1 MRTPRRPQASTH
13 QRLRLRLTLVGMAFI
28 AGLAAIAGRAVYLQA
43 YQGPELARRASE
55 QYEKNIQLTGK
66 RGTIFD
72 TRLRE
77 MAVSVET
84 TSIGAFPARI
94 PDPAAA
100 AAQLSKV
107 LKVDRQALAASLKS
121 KKPFV
126 WVKRQAAPKDV
137 AAVRQLALPG
147 LEFLPEHN
155 RYYPNRMLAAQVIGF
170 TGVDGKG
177 LDGLEHVYNQV
188 LSGEQ
193 RSFKILRDAF
203 GRGFEGRDDLGPP
216 AGDNLVLTI
225 DRTVQHIAEK
235 ALKAAVDG
243 SEAQSGIAVVLVPQ
257 SGAVL
262 AMAHYPFF
270 NPNSFKSF
278 GTDLRRN
285 RAVTD
290 AFEPGSTLK
299 LFSAAAALEA
309 GIAGPQTIFYC
320 ENGAYRIGRE
330 TVHDTKPH
338 GWLSLQRIVKVSSN
352 IGAIKVGEMMGSKV
366 LHQALADF
374 GFGTRTGIDCPGETP
389 GSLAPVAKWTRFDL
403 AAASF
408 GHGMS
413 VSALQLT
420 AATAAIANGGRLMR
434 PYVVQAVTDFQ
445 GREIRRN
452 APTFVR
458 TVVSPA
464 TAAAI
469 TEMMAMVV
477 TEGGTGQAAAL
488 DGYTA
493 GGKTGTA
500 QKAAPGGGYDGKAF
514 VSSFVGFA
522 PLEKPAL
529 AILVVL
535 DEPRKKYYGGEVAA
549 PAFREI
555 AQQALNY
562 LNVPP
567 GKTGPDLTVSRRSEV
582 TG

>member
-1 MRTPRRPQASTH
+1 MRTRRHPPATTP
-13 QRLRLRLTLVGMAFI
+13 QRLRLRLTLVGVAFL
-28 AGLAAIAGRAVYLQA
+28 AGLAVIAGRAVYLQA
-43 YQGPELARRASE
+43 YQGAELARRASE
-55 QYEKNIQLTGK
+55 QYEKNVQLTGK

-77 MAVSVET
+77 MAVSIET
-84 TSIGAFPARI
+84 TSIGAFPARL
-94 PDPAAA
+94 PDPAGA
-100 AAQLSKV
+100 
-107 LKVDRQALAASLKS
+107 AASLAKTLKMDRRALKAALTS
-121 KKPFV
+121 KKTFV

-137 AAVRQLALPG
+137 AAVRQLGLPG

-177 LDGLEHVYNQV
+177 LDGLEHAYNQV
-188 LSGEQ
+188 LSGEE
-193 RSFKILRDAF
+193 RSFKVLRDAF

-216 AGDNLVLTI
+216 AGDNVVLTI

-235 ALKAAVDG
+235 ALKTAVDTH
-243 SEAQSGIAVVLVPQ
+243 EAQSGIAVVLAPQ
-257 SGAVL
+257 TGAVL
-262 AMAHYPFF
+262 ALAHYPFF

-309 GIAGPQTIFYC
+309 GIAGPQTILYC
-320 ENGAYRIGRE
+320 ENGRYRIGRE

-338 GWLSLQRIVKVSSN
+338 GWLSLQRVVKVSSN
-352 IGAIKVGEMMGSKV
+352 IGAIKLGEMMGAKV
-366 LHQALADF
+366 LHHSLADF
-374 GFGTRTGIDCPGETP
+374 GFGARTGVDCPGETP
-389 GSLAPVAKWTRFDL
+389 GSLAPAAKWTRFDL

-408 GHGMS
+408 GHGLA

-434 PYVVQAVTDFQ
+434 PYVVQAVTDPQ
-445 GREIRRN
+445 GHELRRTE
-452 APTFVR
+452 PVFVR
-458 TVVSPA
+458 QAVSPA
-464 TAAAI
+464 TAAAV

-477 TEGGTGQAAAL
+477 SEGGTGEAAAL
-488 DGYTA
+488 EGYTA
-493 GGKTGTA
+493 CGKTGTA
-500 QKAAPGGGYDGKAF
+500 QKASPGGGYGERAF

-522 PLEKPAL
+522 PVEKPAL

-535 DEPRKKYYGGEVAA
+535 DEPRKKYYGGDVAA

-567 GKTGPDLTVSRRSEV
+567 SKTGPDLTVSRRSEV
-582 TG
+582 AG